1 MHHGGIVLIL
11 FVIGSL
17 TIGALLKMFMR
28 NSKLPYTVALL
39 LLGIGVASLDR
50 AGFIGNEMLSSM
62 FHQVGSIDP
71 HLILFLFL
79 PTLIFESAYAMEP
92 HLFFRIAP
100 QILVLAVI
108 GLIIAMV
115 LTAFTVSWILPWG
128 IGTALLFGALI
139 SATDPVAVVA
149 LLKEKSSRKRLETLI
164 DGESLLNDGTAIVF
178 FSLFYGFALGTTTE
192 FSGLNVLGEFI
203 WVVSVGGLTGLVI
216 GWLTLYIIGKLF
228 NQPLIEI
235 TLTVA
240 AAYLVFI
247 IAEGMHVSGVVA
259 LVSLA
264 LMFSTMGRTR
274 ISPEVGHFLH
284 QFWEMMAYMA
294 NTLIFIIV
302 GIVIALR
309 INIDDPQL
317 WITLGILYIA
327 LTIIRTASVG
337 VLMPLLSRIG
347 VGITKEKAGVLIWG
361 GLRGAVSLSL
371 ALSIAQDE
379 NIPKAVGEQILFLT
393 AGIVVLTIVI
403 NGSTMEALLHFFGL
417 DKLPPAKEASVQK
430 ARASLHV
437 QMKNFIKRF
446 ENNLFF
452 STISVGTLNQYIED
466 RTGIAHIQ
474 EVKHEQTSD
483 KDEMVAFMRR
493 LLEIERSDYWR
504 QFEEGYIGR
513 QAAFILDKSVEHAL
527 DNNPVIAPRNN
538 LSPSWKIP
546 SAPTIFFKLPIIHG
560 YLESWVFSK
569 LSLSYDVARGFTEAQ
584 NEMLRHLDKLSPS
597 DEAKAQVEGMIEQNK
612 SEVAIFIK
620 HLGRE
625 YASLVESLQ
634 DGSARRLL
642 LNHERSLIWK
652 MEHDGVL
659 EEAEAHHLI
668 ELVEQQMETMS
679 HKRDH
684 QVFKQK
690 G

>member
-1 MHHGGIVLIL
+1 MHHDGILILL

-17 TIGALLKMFMR
+17 SIGALVKMFMR

-39 LLGIGVASLDR
+39 LLGIGIASLDR
-50 AGFIGNEMLSSM
+50 AGFIGNDTLNHI

-100 QILVLAVI
+100 QIVVLAVI
-108 GLIIAMV
+108 GLIISML
-115 LTAFTVSWILPWG
+115 LTALTMSWLLPWG

-178 FSLFYGFALGTTTE
+178 FSLFYGFALGATADVQPL
-192 FSGLNVLGEFI
+192 GVIGEFI
-203 WVVSVGGLTGLVI
+203 WVVSIGALLGVLVGRI
-216 GWLTLYIIGKLF
+216 TLYIIGKLF

-235 TLTVA
+235 TLSVA

-247 IAEGMHVSGVVA
+247 IAESLHVSGVVA
-259 LVSLA
+259 LVALA
-264 LMFSTMGRTR
+264 LMFSTIGRTR
-274 ISPEVGHFLH
+274 VSPEVTHFLH

-309 INIDDPQL
+309 ISVDNPQL
-317 WITLGILYIA
+317 WLTLLILYIA
-327 LTIIRTASVG
+327 LLIIRSTSVG
-337 VLMPLLSRIG
+337 ILMPLLSRIG

-379 NIPKAVGEQILFLT
+379 NIPKEIGEQILFLT

-417 DKLPPAKEASVQK
+417 DKLPAAKEASVQK
-430 ARASLHV
+430 ARASLYT
-437 QMKNFIKRF
+437 QMRSFLKRF
-446 ENNLFF
+446 KDNIFF
-452 STISVGTLNQYIED
+452 STVEHETLQKYIEH
-466 RTGIAHIQ
+466 RTGIDQ
-474 EVKHEQTSD
+474 EIEKEQPS
-483 KDEMVAFMRR
+483 KDDLMVAFMRR

-513 QAAFILDKSVEHAL
+513 QAAFMLDRSVEHAL
-527 DNNPVIAPRNN
+527 DNNPVIAPREM
-538 LSPSWKIP
+538 LKKSWKIP
-546 SAPTIFFKLPIIHG
+546 TPPTWMKYLPIVNRSIK
-560 YLESWVFSK
+560 SWVFSR
-569 LSLSYDVARGFTEAQ
+569 LSLSYDIARGFVEAQ
-584 NEMLRHLDKLSPS
+584 DEMLRHLDISPS
-597 DEAKAQVEGMIEQNK
+597 EEAKQEVESMIEKNR
-612 SEVAIFIK
+612 EEAFVFIEQVGK
-620 HLGRE
+620 E
-625 YASLVESLQ
+625 YKKLVGALQ
-634 DGSARRLL
+634 DSSARRLL

-652 MEHDGVL
+652 MQHDGVL
-659 EEAEAHHLI
+659 EEAEAQH
-668 ELVEQQMETMS
+668 LVEMVEEQMEEEF
-679 HKRDH
+679 HKNEMKHD
-684 QVFKQK
+684 K
-690 G
+690 

>member
-1 MHHGGIVLIL
+1 MHNDGIILLL

-17 TIGALLKMFMR
+17 TIGALLKMLMK

-39 LLGIGVASLDR
+39 LLGIGIASMDR
-50 AGFIGNEMLSSM
+50 AGLIGNETLNHM

-100 QILVLAVI
+100 QILVLAVV

-115 LTAFTVSWILPWG
+115 LTALTMSQILPWT

-192 FSGLNVLGEFI
+192 INGLSVVGEFI
-203 WVVSVGGLTGLVI
+203 WVVSVGGLTGVAI
-216 GWLTLYIIGKLF
+216 GWFTLYLIGKLF

-247 IAEGMHVSGVVA
+247 VAEGIHVSGVVA
-259 LVSLA
+259 LVALA

-302 GIVIALR
+302 GIVVALR
-309 INIDDPQL
+309 INLDDPSL
-317 WITLGILYIA
+317 WMTLGILYIA
-327 LTIIRTASVG
+327 LLIIRTTSVG
-337 VLMPLLSRIG
+337 VLMPVLSRIG
-347 VGITKEKAGVLIWG
+347 VGITKEKAGTLIWG

-371 ALSIAQDE
+371 ALSIAQDDR
-379 NIPKAVGEQILFLT
+379 IPKVVGEQILFLT

-403 NGSTMEALLHFFGL
+403 NGSTMEALLHYFGL

-430 ARASLHV
+430 ARSSLHT
-437 QMKNFIKRF
+437 QMTMFIKRF
-446 ENNLFF
+446 DNNIFF
-452 STISVGTLNQYIED
+452 STVSSNTLNKYIED
-466 RTGIAHIQ
+466 RTGITQ
-474 EVKHEQTSD
+474 VVKHEHASQED
-483 KDEMVAFMRR
+483 IMVAYMRR

-527 DNNPVIAPRNN
+527 DNNPVIAPRDT
-538 LSPSWKIP
+538 LKASWKTP
-546 SAPTIFFKLPIIHG
+546 SAPVWVLKLPIIHK
-560 YLESWVFSK
+560 YLENWVFSK
-569 LSLSYDVARGFTEAQ
+569 LSLSYDVARGFVEAQ
-584 NEMLRHLDKLSPS
+584 DEMLRHIDKLSPS
-597 DEAKAQVEGMIEQNK
+597 DDAKEKVQEMIKQNK
-612 SEVAIFIK
+612 SEVSIFIEHIGK
-620 HLGRE
+620 E
-625 YASLVESLQ
+625 YTSLVKSLQ
-634 DGSARRLL
+634 DSSARRLL

-659 EEAEAHHLI
+659 EEAESHHLI
-668 ELVEQQMETMS
+668 ELVEQQMETMA

-684 QVFKQK
+684 QIFKQK
-690 G
+690 S